1 MIHPTLA
8 GIGLI
13 RLGDSDFVPANPTF
27 AALGPVP
34 SGQRRRAVRI
44 LVRQRGRRS
53 GADARLPRILFTE
66 ARCSMKR

>member
-44 LVRQRGRRS
+44 LVRQRGRRRAPMLGYHES
-53 GADARLPRILFTE
+53 CSRRQDAV
-66 ARCSMKR
+66 